1 MTEIIPAILPEDF
14 NDLEEKLGM
23 VAGRVNMV
31 HVDVTDGTLTK
42 DSSWPYLPA
51 QAGDGEQTEFLKI
64 VDEVEGFPFWE
75 ETSFEVHLMVRN
87 PEDMFE
93 DWIRAGAER
102 IIVQFEAFKDSAELS
117 EALNNFKK
125 KFGSATTFVG
135 VEIGIS
141 INMDTPL
148 EEIYPHVS
156 EADFIHFMSIDS
168 IGKQGIEFDSKI
180 FNRIKEFKLKFAETI
195 ISVDGGVNL
204 ENVEELIASG
214 ANRLIIGSAIFGT
227 ENPEEALEEF
237 LEVVN

>member
-1 MTEIIPAILPEDF
+1 MSEIIPAILPVDF

-42 DSSWPYLPA
+42 DSSWPYS
-51 QAGDGEQTEFLKI
+51 GEQTEFLKI

-75 ETSFEVHLMVRN
+75 ETSFEAHLMVRN

-102 IIVQFEAFKDSAELS
+102 IIVQFEAFKNNAELS
-117 EALNNFKK
+117 ETLNNFKK
-125 KFGSATTFVG
+125 KFGSVTTFVG

-148 EEIYPHVS
+148 EEIYPHVL

-168 IGKQGIEFDSKI
+168 IGKQGVEFDSKI
-180 FNRIKEFKLKFAETI
+180 FNRIKEFKLKFGETA
-195 ISVDGGVNL
+195 ISVDGGVSL
-204 ENVEELIASG
+204 DNVEELIQAG
-214 ANRLIIGSAIFGT
+214 VNRLIIGSAIFGT

-237 LEVVN
+237 LEIIG

>member
-1 MTEIIPAILPEDF
+1 MSEIIPAILPVDF

-23 VAGRVNMV
+23 VAGRVSMV
-31 HVDVTDGTLTK
+31 HIDVMDATLTK
-42 DSSWPYLPA
+42 DSSWPYK
-51 QAGDGEQTEFLKI
+51 GEQTEFLKI

-75 ETSFEVHLMVRN
+75 ETSFEAHFMVKN

-102 IIVQFEAFKDSAELS
+102 IIVQFEAFKDGSELS

-125 KFGSATTFVG
+125 RFGSATTFVG
-135 VEIGIS
+135 VEIGLS
-141 INMDTPL
+141 VDMDTSL
-148 EEIYPHVS
+148 EEIYPHVL

-168 IGKQGIEFDSKI
+168 IGKQGNEFDPKI
-180 FNRIKEFKLKFAETI
+180 FNRIKEFKLKFPTTT

-204 ENVEELIASG
+204 DNVEELIASG
-214 ANRLIIGSAIFGT
+214 VNRLIVGSAIFGT

-237 LEVVN
+237 LEIIG